1 MNDGKIMAWIDHLP
15 SVGKEVLNYRDALQS
30 GIDEA
35 IDLERQAA
43 AIRAEI
49 KKGQDSLMAS
59 ITRQWTLFDIET
71 ASKRHASS
79 VALSGRQMMDPG
91 LQKAVMAL
99 DGNVGPGGA
108 LEIYEREVLRDQAE
122 HLKNGSPETV
132 AILTRLIEWWVYA
145 GAPALKA
152 LRG

>member
-1 MNDGKIMAWIDHLP
+1 MGDEKIMAWIDHLP
-15 SVGKEVLNYRDALQS
+15 NVGQDELNHRDALQS

-35 IDLERQAA
+35 IELERQAA
-43 AIRAEI
+43 ALRAEI
-49 KKGQDSLMAS
+49 KKGQDRLLAS
-59 ITRQWTLFDIET
+59 ITRKWTLFDIEA
-71 ASKRHASS
+71 ASKYHASL
-79 VALSGRQMMDPG
+79 VALSGRQMVDAG
-91 LQKAVMAL
+91 LKKAVMAL